1 MRPLLSVTTT
11 GDPAQRH
18 DTVIALADATLM
30 VVWSYFGDALAM
42 RPDRLEES
50 RMDPEVP
57 DPREPQL
64 PRQSPDPRTRTIW
77 ILGTAVVVLAGVLV
91 VVLSLFLLRSQD
103 RDSETAATPR
113 AGGAA
118 SSTQGVPVPRDGV
131 GAATPL
137 PTPNGPTTSA
147 PVEQEASP
155 EDNRSEWPGPN
166 SVGLA
171 PSPEFPASLP
181 QWTSTRSW
189 TVLPRYFTDFP
200 WAKAPG
206 PDYVTFPATMNG
218 CDSSRFLVRWRAVNN
233 NSQLVAT
240 YLDAAGTPGM
250 QVTGNAGWMD
260 LDQCHTPAFQLL
272 DNADGSNLTDVTI
285 TVQQYIPAP

>member
-1 MRPLLSVTTT
+1 
-11 GDPAQRH
+11 
-18 DTVIALADATLM
+18 
-30 VVWSYFGDALAM
+30 
-42 RPDRLEES
+42 
-50 RMDPEVP
+50 MDPEVP
-57 DPREPQL
+57 DPGEPRS

-91 VVLSLFLLRSQD
+91 VVLSLFLLRSHD
-103 RDSETAATPR
+103 RDSETASPPQ
-113 AGGAA
+113 AGGGEA
-118 SSTQGVPVPRDGV
+118 SSAQTVPGLLDG
-131 GAATPL
+131 AEA
-137 PTPNGPTTSA
+137 TTSLPA
-147 PVEQEASP
+147 TTEPPTSTPVTEETSP

-206 PDYVTFPATMNG
+206 PDYAAFPATMNG
-218 CDSSRFLVRWRAVNN
+218 CDSSRFLARWRAVNN

-240 YLDAAGTPGM
+240 YLDAVGTPGM

-260 LDQCHTPAFQLL
+260 LDQCHTPAFREL
-272 DNADGSNLTDVTI
+272 D
-285 TVQQYIPAP
+285 P